1 MGASSARRCEAA
13 SPDQDEVPAPAAEH
27 MGVKALRATLS
38 IAFGALFF
46 AAGLAVGDFTGMVL
60 MGLGAAAFLGAVS

>member
-1 MGASSARRCEAA
+1 MKFRRRR
-13 SPDQDEVPAPAAEH
+13 PNTL
-27 MGVKALRATLS
+27 GVKALRATLS

-46 AAGLAVGDFTGMVL
+46 VAGLALGDFTGVVL

>member
-1 MGASSARRCEAA
+1 MSAWLPTGFECASISVENRTARPTTR
-13 SPDQDEVPAPAAEH
+13 
-27 MGVKALRATLS
+27 GVKALRATLS

-46 AAGLAVGDFTGMVL
+46 AAGLAHGDFTGTVL

>member
-1 MGASSARRCEAA
+1 MSAALPRRFECASRSVEIRTPR
-13 SPDQDEVPAPAAEH
+13 PNTL
-27 MGVKALRATLS
+27 GVKALRATLS

-46 AAGLAVGDFTGMVL
+46 AAGLALGDFTGTVL

>member
-1 MGASSARRCEAA
+1 MKFRRAR
-13 SPDQDEVPAPAAEH
+13 PNTGD
-27 MGVKALRATLS
+27 VKAFRVTLS

-46 AAGLAVGDFTGMVL
+46 AAGLALGDFTGTVL